1 MSGNQEKGIQALEHS
16 YSATI
21 SPEIRACAER
31 LAAEEGIQA
40 DELIAEAEWLM
51 VTAGPPYNVERVAAM
66 TAGERGT
73 SMADVLSEAR
83 ARL

>member
-1 MSGNQEKGIQALEHS
+1 MSDNQEKRIQALEHS

-40 DELIAEAEWLM
+40 DEL
-51 VTAGPPYNVERVAAM
+51 V
-66 TAGERGT
+66 AGERGT
-73 SMADVLSEAR
+73 SMADLLSKAR
-83 ARL
+83 THLTALTAKRE